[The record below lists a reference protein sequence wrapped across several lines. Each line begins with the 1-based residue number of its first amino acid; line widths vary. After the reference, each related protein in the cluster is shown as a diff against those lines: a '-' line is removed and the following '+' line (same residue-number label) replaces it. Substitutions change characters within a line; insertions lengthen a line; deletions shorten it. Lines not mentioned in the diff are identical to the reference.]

1 MVFDDL
7 ARDKTVKQT
16 NYPKATVTDQKIELK
31 AKPKLDFGIQLDQDG
46 EEPLK
51 VTLPNRFLIL
61 TANNSA
67 ADNVLK

>member
-31 AKPKLDFGIQLDQDG
+31 AKPKLDFGIQLD
-46 EEPLK
+46 
-51 VTLPNRFLIL
+51 
-61 TANNSA
+61 
-67 ADNVLK
+67 